1 MPLYEE
7 KLISPLAIRF
17 TQHRIRETF
26 RDGRE
31 VEATIKEIR
40 TLPGVGDYDIILDA
54 PFPAIEMI
62 RWAPNGRKAGKGEE
76 HWFSFDN
83 RRLYCLQR
91 LATAYW
97 PKRVAAKVE
106 VLYADSG
113 TIRKK
118 LDSQTQGLSVV
129 IGHAFAVGDE
139 LKGWSWRKVAE
150 MHGRAGNLTSEAEA
164 CIAAD
169 DAKTSFRDLMD
180 VPAPGSLGM
189 LSSVDDVHCE
199 ALAKTCFEVVSNA
212 HELENCTSETDAQEN
227 DQAVA
232 ASETMSAESQS
243 LTNLIGQLLKM
254 QPEELSQACDHIGEC
269 SRSEKPDEGS
279 AEATIPQTGAATDVE
294 TEEAAECTK
303 MDEQECDEDVLCPET
318 VQQGADSLTSLIGEL
333 LKLEP
338 RESLQDPPA
347 CAGDGAKSS
356 GSDTGALASTATGSL
371 SRESSPETS
380 PAVSNASDEDTKD
393 QEPPAKDT
401 SEEDTK
407 DQEPSAKDTSEEDTK
422 DQVPPIKEDDSSSV
436 KEVPSAKSSDSDVL
450 SVADEETKKNAL
462 MTGSEGTLLKKACA
476 GMKTAKEPHM
486 AKVAQRTRSVHAAQ
500 AAQLQMAQWQMAQ
513 WQMAQWQMECAQ
525 MAQWQQSSYAMA
537 QFQAGHDTYW

>member
-1 MPLYEE
+1 
-7 KLISPLAIRF
+7 
-17 TQHRIRETF
+17 
-26 RDGRE
+26 
-31 VEATIKEIR
+31 
-40 TLPGVGDYDIILDA
+40 
-54 PFPAIEMI
+54 
-62 RWAPNGRKAGKGEE
+62 
-76 HWFSFDN
+76 
-83 RRLYCLQR
+83 
-91 LATAYW
+91 
-97 PKRVAAKVE
+97 
-106 VLYADSG
+106 
-113 TIRKK
+113 
-118 LDSQTQGLSVV
+118 
-129 IGHAFAVGDE
+129 
-139 LKGWSWRKVAE
+139 
-150 MHGRAGNLTSEAEA
+150 
-164 CIAAD
+164 
-169 DAKTSFRDLMD
+169 
-180 VPAPGSLGM
+180 
-189 LSSVDDVHCE
+189 
-199 ALAKTCFEVVSNA
+199 
-212 HELENCTSETDAQEN
+212 
-227 DQAVA
+227 
-232 ASETMSAESQS
+232 MSAESQS

-318 VQQGADSLTSLIGEL
+318 VQQGADSLTSLI
-333 LKLEP
+333 
-338 RESLQDPPA
+338 
-347 CAGDGAKSS
+347 GAKSS

-450 SVADEETKKNAL
+450 SVADEETKKNTL

-500 AAQLQMAQWQMAQ
+500 AAQMQMAQWQMAQ